1 MVDIETLKMVK
12 DDLFLKSTRIPNFL
26 NTSSQIDFMLW
37 AGIRHITGIML
48 TMINRNIQSDSY
60 IHLQSE
66 AIDTYIDEIISLIDL
81 ERTLI
86 VKRYL
91 TSFLDKCLSEC
102 VLNELYEASSNLSR
116 LKERINL

>member
-48 TMINRNIQSDSY
+48 TMVNRNIQSDSY
-60 IHLQSE
+60 IHLQSD
-66 AIDTYIDEIISLIDL
+66 AIDSYIDEIMSVVD
-81 ERTLI
+81 
-86 VKRYL
+86 KDRYL
-91 TSFLDKCLSEC
+91 YVQRYLNSFIDYCLTQTTTQ
-102 VLNELYEASSNLSR
+102 ELFESAHNLIR